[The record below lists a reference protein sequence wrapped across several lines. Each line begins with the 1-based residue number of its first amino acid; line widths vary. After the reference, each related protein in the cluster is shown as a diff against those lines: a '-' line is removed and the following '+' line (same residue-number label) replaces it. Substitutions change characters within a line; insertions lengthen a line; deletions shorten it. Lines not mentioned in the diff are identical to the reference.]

1 MPIFSTAF
9 ANSSGSTVPELFK
22 SKYLKDFYN
31 TYSSDYIP
39 VDFYASLFL
48 SSLSKLYKI
57 KVSKLSSFEL
67 TLV

>member
-22 SKYLKDFYN
+22 SKYLKAFCK

-48 SSLSKLYKI
+48 SSLSKL
-57 KVSKLSSFEL
+57 
-67 TLV
+67 